1 MNFPLLL
8 HFVRK
13 DLIDKHA
20 ASALGALWTL
30 LLPLSNILIFTLV
43 FSRIMGMRLESMGME
58 YLGSY
63 SYSVYLITGLLAW
76 ICFSSTM
83 ARITQVYHEKAGLIT
98 KARVSL
104 FSLPLYVIISEAFV
118 YLISMSFF
126 VIFLLLIDFKW
137 TLHWLWLPLI
147 FLVQQLLAFGLG
159 QIFAIL
165 SVFVRDVKD
174 LVDVGT
180 QFWFWM
186 TPIVYTASII
196 PENWSLMFTLNPI
209 YHTTKAMRDTLI
221 LGQAPNLLA
230 LGLVGLA
237 GLVFLAIGFFLCR
250 YLERDIRDFL

>member
-13 DLIDKHA
+13 DLIDRHA
-20 ASALGALWTL
+20 ASALGAAWTL

-43 FSRIMGMRLESMGME
+43 FSQFMGMRLPSTELE

-63 SYSVYLITGLLAW
+63 SYSVYLVSGLLAW
-76 ICFSSTM
+76 ICFSTTM

-98 KARVSL
+98 KARVDL
-104 FSLPLYVIISEAFV
+104 FSLPLYVIMSESV
-118 YLISMSFF
+118 IYIVSMGFF
-126 VIFLLLIDFKW
+126 TVFLLLIDFKW
-137 TLHWLWLPLI
+137 TLHCLWLPLI

-159 QIFAIL
+159 LVFAIL
-165 SVFVRDVKD
+165 SVFVRDVKE

-186 TPIVYTASII
+186 TPIVYAVTII
-196 PENWSLMFTLNPI
+196 PQEWSFIFTLNPLF
-209 YHTTKAMRDTLI
+209 HTTTAMRDALI
-221 LGQAPNLLA
+221 MGQHPNLLA
-230 LGLVGLA
+230 LGVVLFISLLLLSLGY
-237 GLVFLAIGFFLCR
+237 FLCR